1 MSVETATPKDYTGYS
16 FWLETAD
23 DDLTPRPALDGSIDV
38 DVAIL
43 GAGFSGLWTAYYLLR
58 QEPSLRVAL
67 VEREIA
73 GFGASG
79 RNGGWCSAG
88 FPVSAALLEQ
98 RFGREAARDLQ
109 RAMYDTVEE
118 VGRVA
123 AQEGIDAQYRKGG
136 ELLVARGR
144 HHLAALEHEYA
155 TMERQGLSA
164 HYQLLDAAR
173 TAARIRVSG
182 AVASLFNPDCAV
194 IHPGR
199 LVRGLAQAVERRGGM
214 IYEGTAVTNVVEGAK
229 PALRTP
235 RGDVRAR
242 TVVLAGEAYLARLP
256 ALRRQLLPV
265 YSLIVLTEP
274 LSAEQWA
281 CIGWDGHECV
291 ASPRYTVDYL
301 SRTADGRLLFG
312 GRGAPYHFGSRIVDA
327 YDRHDRTHAILR
339 AALVQWFPLL
349 KGVRVTH
356 AWGGALGMPRDWMP
370 TMSYDPRRGVATA
383 RGYTGQGVATTN
395 LSGRVLAQLI
405 TRGASPL
412 LELPT
417 VNHRSPHW
425 EPEPLR
431 WLGVRYVQRGL
442 MRADAAAERSG
453 RPPTGRTLPE
463 RLGRH

>member
-1 MSVETATPKDYTGYS
+1 MTKEYKAYS
-16 FWLETAD
+16 FWLETSG
-23 DDLTPRPALDGSIDV
+23 DDLTPRPGLDGSIDV

-58 QEPSLRVAL
+58 HEPSLRVAV

-88 FPVSAALLEQ
+88 FPLSAAMLEQ
-98 RFGREAARDLQ
+98 RFGRAAARDLQ
-109 RAMYDTVEE
+109 CALYDTVDE
-118 VGRVA
+118 VGRVVA
-123 AQEGIDAQYRKGG
+123 REGIDAQYRKGG
-136 ELLVARGR
+136 KLLVARGH

-155 TMERQGLSA
+155 TLERQGLSS
-164 HYQLLDAAR
+164 HYQLLDATH
-173 TAARIRVSG
+173 TAERIHVSG

-199 LVRGLAQAVERRGGM
+199 LVRGLARAVERRRGA
-214 IYEGTAVTNVVEGAK
+214 IYEGTAVTDIVEGAR
-229 PALRTP
+229 PLLRTP

-242 TVVLAGEAYLARLP
+242 TIVLAGEAYLTGLP
-256 ALRRQLLPV
+256 ALHRQLLPV
-265 YSLIVLTEP
+265 YSLIILTEP

-281 CIGWDGHECV
+281 DIGWDGHECV

-301 SRTADGRLLFG
+301 SRTADGRILFG

-327 YDRHDRTHAILR
+327 YDRHEATHAILR
-339 AALVQWFPLL
+339 DALVQWFPTL

-370 TMSYDPRRGVATA
+370 TMSYDARRGVATA

-405 TRGASPL
+405 THTASPL

-417 VNHRSPHW
+417 VNHVSRQW
-425 EPEPLR
+425 ELEPLR

-442 MRADAAAERSG
+442 MRADAMAERSG